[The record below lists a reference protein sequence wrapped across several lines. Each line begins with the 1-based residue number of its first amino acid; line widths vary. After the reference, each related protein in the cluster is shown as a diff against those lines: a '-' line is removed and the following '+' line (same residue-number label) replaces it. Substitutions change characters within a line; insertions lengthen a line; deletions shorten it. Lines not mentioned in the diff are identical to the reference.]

1 MPACR
6 STKGDVSIAPNPL
19 VPMSRTRRTGVTAP
33 RVLGFRAS
41 PVAAIVM
48 TTRAGHEKFA
58 PRPFMI
64 LRVTTMS
71 ASIARRCA
79 TACLLASCAAT
90 AAHAQITQTEY
101 AARRDSLA
109 ARLDSG
115 IVIAFGARTP
125 VTDFGPFYQLA
136 SFRYLTGYQE
146 PDAAFVM
153 VIRGG
158 RQTTTLFT
166 TPVDPHLAF
175 YYGFRPDSSA
185 IARDNGLTARPFT
198 ALATVMDSLGASG
211 LPVYAIRDV
220 ADDDFTTADSLTRG
234 QQFMKTFAAEHPSVT
249 ITDAERIVDQL
260 RARKSPAEIA
270 LLEKAASIS
279 AAGHRA
285 IMESPEPKHEYE
297 WQAVAEYTFKRLGGD
312 RPAYGSIVGAGLN
325 STQLHYMQDT
335 SAAQP
340 GDLVV
345 IDAAT
350 QYKGYAADI
359 TRTLPVSGVFTPAQR
374 KIYQLVRDAQAAAE
388 RASTPGANAG
398 VATDSAFAVR
408 ARGLAALGLIDSVN
422 AQLDPPGRADC
433 GKNPR
438 ACSQATIWMIHGISH
453 GLGLAVH
460 DPVQFYYNGGMYEPG
475 DAFTIEPGIYIST
488 RTLDAL
494 PDTPRNRAFIAR
506 VRPVVMRYQN
516 VGVRIEDD
524 YVMTAKG
531 LERMSSDVP
540 REISEIEALMKRR
553 PARVA
558 MQNP

>member
-1 MPACR
+1 MDETRGALFRTPAR
-6 STKGDVSIAPNPL
+6 FTIVR
-19 VPMSRTRRTGVTAP
+19 VTSRAP
-33 RVLGFRAS
+33 RATHDFLAEEFVRPALMRLAQRCALALAAVSLAG
-41 PVAAIVM
+41 VAA
-48 TTRAGHEKFA
+48 
-58 PRPFMI
+58 P
-64 LRVTTMS
+64 
-71 ASIARRCA
+71 
-79 TACLLASCAAT
+79 
-90 AAHAQITQTEY
+90 AQITRSEY

-109 ARLDSG
+109 TRLDSG

-158 RQTTTLFT
+158 RHGAMLFT

-175 YYGFRPDSSA
+175 YYGFRPDSAA

-198 ALATVMDSLGASG
+198 TLASVMDSLASSG

-220 ADDDFTTADSLTRG
+220 ADDDFASQDSLTRG
-234 QQFMKTFAAEHPSVT
+234 QQFMKTFAAAHPSVPLK
-249 ITDAERIVDQL
+249 DGEPIVDEL
-260 RARKSPAEIA
+260 RARKSPAELA
-270 LLEKAASIS
+270 LLRRAAAIS

-285 IMESPEPKHEYE
+285 IMQSPEPHHEYE

-335 SAAQP
+335 SVARP
-340 GDLVV
+340 GDVVV

-350 QYKGYAADI
+350 QYQGYAADI

-374 KIYQLVRDAQAAAE
+374 TIYQLVRDAQAAAE
-388 RASTPGANAG
+388 RASKPGASAP
-398 VATDSAFAVR
+398 AAQDSSFMVR
-408 ARGLAALGLIDSVN
+408 ARGLAKLGLIDSVN
-422 AQLDPPGRADC
+422 AELDPPGKSDC
-433 GKNPR
+433 SKLPR
-438 ACSQATIWMIHGISH
+438 ACSQAMIWMIHGISH

-460 DPVQFYYNGGMYEPG
+460 DPAQFYVDGTYRVG

-494 PDTPRNRAFIAR
+494 PDTPRNRAYIAR
-506 VRPVVMRYQN
+506 VRPVVERYQN
-516 VGVRIEDD
+516 IGVRIEDD
-524 YVMTAKG
+524 YAMTANG
-531 LERMSSDVP
+531 LERISSGVP
-540 REISEIEALMKRR
+540 REIGEVEALMKKRG
-553 PARVA
+553 VA
-558 MQNP
+558 HIAEADSLR

>member
-1 MPACR
+1 MC
-6 STKGDVSIAPNPL
+6 S
-19 VPMSRTRRTGVTAP
+19 
-33 RVLGFRAS
+33 
-41 PVAAIVM
+41 
-48 TTRAGHEKFA
+48 
-58 PRPFMI
+58 
-64 LRVTTMS
+64 
-71 ASIARRCA
+71 SIARRGVI
-79 TACLLASCAAT
+79 TGLLALCAGT
-90 AAHAQITQTEY
+90 ALQAQITQAEY

-125 VTDFGPFYQLA
+125 VTDFGPFYQLP
-136 SFRYLTGYQE
+136 SFRYLTGYQQ

-166 TPVDPHLAF
+166 TPVDAHLAF
-175 YYGFRPDSSA
+175 YYGFRPDSAA

-198 ALATVMDSLGASG
+198 ALAPLMDSLASSG
-211 LPVYAIRDV
+211 LTVHAIADV
-220 ADDDFTTADSLTRG
+220 EDDDFAREDTLTRG
-234 QQFMKTFAAEHPSVT
+234 RTFLNAFHAAHSSVKFA
-249 ITDAERIVDQL
+249 DAEPVVDEL

-270 LLEKAASIS
+270 LLERAAAIS

-285 IMESPEPKHEYE
+285 IMESAEPKHEYE

-325 STQLHYMQDT
+325 GTQLHYMQDT
-335 SAAQP
+335 SVAKP

-350 QYKGYAADI
+350 QYHGYAADI
-359 TRTLPVSGVFTPAQR
+359 TRTLPVSGVFTPEQR

-388 RASTPGANAG
+388 RASMPGMNAR
-398 VATDSAFAVR
+398 AASDSAFAVR
-408 ARGLAALGLIDSVN
+408 ARGLAALGLIDSAN
-422 AQLDPPGRADC
+422 AQLDPPGNADC
-433 GKNPR
+433 AKNPR
-438 ACSQATIWMIHGISH
+438 ACSQALIWMIHGLGH

-460 DPVQFYYNGGMYEPG
+460 DPAQYYYGTGAYEPG

-506 VRPVVMRYQN
+506 VRPVVLRYQN
-516 VGVRIEDD
+516 TGVRIEDD
-524 YVMTAKG
+524 YVMTANG
-531 LERMSSDVP
+531 LKRISSDAP
-540 REISEIEALMKRR
+540 REISDVEAMMKRR

-558 MQNP
+558 MQSP